1 MIYVVGIGPGNPKY
15 LTNEAEDV
23 LFKSEFVIG
32 FNRAVDSVDEFT
44 EATEVKTLKE
54 ITEFLDTHRDSGK
67 DIAVLASGDPS
78 FFGIAEYLS
87 KKYEIEVVPGI
98 STVSYLAAK
107 LKISLNEVKT
117 ISFHGREIDKSMID
131 SKKLMIY
138 TDSENTPNRVS
149 KWLKSEAYSGTI
161 FAGFNLSYDGES
173 IIKFNIG
180 EEIHEDSDLN
190 ILYVELA

>member
-23 LFKSEFVIG
+23 LFKSKFVIG

-44 EATEVKTLKE
+44 EATEVKTLKD
-54 ITEFLDTHRDSGK
+54 ITDFLDTHK
-67 DIAVLASGDPS
+67 DLGEDIVVLASGDPS

-98 STVSYLAAK
+98 STVSYLSSK

-117 ISFHGREIDKSMID
+117 ISFHGREIEKSMID
-131 SKKLMIY
+131 SKKLMVY
-138 TDSENTPNRVS
+138 TDSKNTPNRVS
-149 KWLKSEAYSGTI
+149 KWLSEMGYSGTI
-161 FAGFNLSYDGES
+161 VAGFNLSYDDES
-173 IIKFNIG
+173 IIKFDIG
-180 EEIHEDSDLN
+180 EEIHEYSDLN

>member
-98 STVSYLAAK
+98 SAVSYLAAK

-149 KWLKSEAYSGTI
+149 KWLKSEA
-161 FAGFNLSYDGES
+161 
-173 IIKFNIG
+173 
-180 EEIHEDSDLN
+180 
-190 ILYVELA
+190 